1 MFSKKYAPNRIL
13 TYYLFWRI
21 FFQMQLARDSKHIGN
36 IIRRA
41 RKKQGLNQSKLSEKT
56 RLRQA
61 KISQVENGRPSA
73 RIDTLLALFAALDL
87 ELRVA
92 SRSKD
97 WTIEMGE
104 DS

>member
-1 MFSKKYAPNRIL
+1 V
-13 TYYLFWRI
+13 
-21 FFQMQLARDSKHIGN
+21 QLARDSKQIGN

-41 RKKQGLNQSKLSEKT
+41 RKKQGLNQTQLSEKT
-56 RLRQA
+56 GLRQA
-61 KISQVENGRPSA
+61 TISQVENGRPSA

-92 SRSKD
+92 PRSKE
-97 WTIEMGE
+97 WTIEPGG